1 MKIKKSL
8 ILILVVMI
16 ILSCITITRAKT
28 TKSNMQEGVYEI
40 LSVINNNI
48 AFDITDGSNENGAK
62 IQLWQNIHANQ
73 QRFILE
79 YDKTD
84 GYYKIKSR
92 QTNKYLT
99 VESTNPSWGSSITQ
113 ESEKNDDT
121 QKWSL
126 KEQSAGVYSIIS
138 KCGGLAIDIPDWNC
152 NNGIKPQLWGLNDSS
167 TAQQFVFSNQKNNL
181 KLVEET
187 NYEILSVINNN
198 IAFDITDGSNENG
211 AKIQLW
217 QNIRADQQ
225 IFIFEYSES
234 DGYYKIKSK
243 KTGKYLTVES
253 TNPDWGSNITQEEEK
268 NDDTQKWSLKQQSA
282 GVYSILSKCG
292 NLAIDIPDWN
302 CNNGVKPQ
310 LWGINEASTAQQF
323 VFSKEE
329 IGTQNI
335 AEGTYEIASVVN
347 NISFD
352 ITDGSN
358 ENGAKIQLWQYT
370 GSSQQ
375 KFEFIYMSDGYY
387 KIKSKKTGKYLTVQ
401 SMIPDWGSNIT
412 QEEEK
417 NDSTQLW
424 MFVKRVEGVY
434 SIISK
439 CSGLAIDI
447 PDWNCNNGIKPQLWG
462 INEASTAQ
470 QFIFINKPAEIGS
483 QTVTDGNYRILTSV
497 NTTQSLDIDCGS
509 QDDGA
514 KVQLWRDINSL
525 QQKFEIKYAGNG
537 YYKIISRNSGKI
549 LTLESNYPMYG
560 TQIIQQTD
568 ENLDTQL
575 WIIKEMD
582 SGLYSFVSKIENLAL
597 SVSNGNDG
605 TRLTLREQD
614 NSQNIK
620 FILINE
626 QTDKIAATNLVDGY
640 FYITLPSNKV
650 IDING
655 ASYDDGAN
663 VQIWDRGAVQQ
674 QKFHVT
680 KVPNTNYYKMVAV
693 HSTKPMQVQNSDIY
707 IGTNVNQGIDNGQ
720 DNQYWY
726 LIDCGDGYYN
736 IVSKANNL
744 YLQTVDRTQNASNIQ
759 VGYNNKSDNIK
770 FRFDPWYVVEFG
782 PFEIETKLDS
792 NRVLDIDCGSYN
804 DGANVQ
810 IWQPVNTNQERF
822 TFTPISTSEFII
834 KNVKSNKALTVN
846 DNNNVVQQEYAG
858 LDSQIWIVREAGENY
873 YNIISK
879 KNGYLL
885 DVQDMNTANGAN
897 IQVWPENGN
906 DAQKFRLVSG
916 YRTFFEQGT
925 YGTSGKR
932 QSNQGGYDL
941 TYYKIG
947 QGSKHLFLTFSI
959 HGFEDYYWKDG
970 AELTYMAN
978 QFKDYLYNNISE
990 AMVNEWTIYIFPN
1003 LNPDGQ
1009 YDGWTNDGP
1018 GRTTIYSYAP
1028 NNQGIDMNRGFS
1040 AGYQRMY
1047 STRNYNG
1054 TAPFQAP
1061 EAAQLRD
1068 FILGHQGSS
1077 NVVIDVHGWL
1087 NETIG
1092 DDGIGAY
1099 YRSEFGISKH
1109 IGTYGNGYLVNW
1121 AKTIPNTR
1129 SMLLELPGVSGHDQV
1144 VNWDYSGKFIRAT
1157 MRLLNDL

>member
-1 MKIKKSL
+1 M
-8 ILILVVMI
+8 
-16 ILSCITITRAKT
+16 
-28 TKSNMQEGVYEI
+28 
-40 LSVINNNI
+40 
-48 AFDITDGSNENGAK
+48 
-62 IQLWQNIHANQ
+62 
-73 QRFILE
+73 
-79 YDKTD
+79 
-84 GYYKIKSR
+84 
-92 QTNKYLT
+92 
-99 VESTNPSWGSSITQ
+99 
-113 ESEKNDDT
+113 
-121 QKWSL
+121 
-126 KEQSAGVYSIIS
+126 
-138 KCGGLAIDIPDWNC
+138 
-152 NNGIKPQLWGLNDSS
+152 
-167 TAQQFVFSNQKNNL
+167 
-181 KLVEET
+181 
-187 NYEILSVINNN
+187 
-198 IAFDITDGSNENG
+198 
-211 AKIQLW
+211 
-217 QNIRADQQ
+217 
-225 IFIFEYSES
+225 
-234 DGYYKIKSK
+234 
-243 KTGKYLTVES
+243 
-253 TNPDWGSNITQEEEK
+253 
-268 NDDTQKWSLKQQSA
+268 
-282 GVYSILSKCG
+282 SKCG

-310 LWGINEASTAQQF
+310 LWGLNDSSTAQQF

-329 IGTQNI
+329 RGTQNI

-897 IQVWPENGN
+897 IQVWFDNGN

-916 YRTFFEQGT
+916 YRIFFEQGT

-990 AMVNEWTIYIFPN
+990 AIVNEWTIYIFPN

-1028 NNQGIDMNRGFS
+1028 NNQGIDMNRGWS
-1040 AGYQRMY
+1040 MGYQRMY
-1047 STRNYNG
+1047 SARNYNG

-1077 NVVIDVHGWL
+1077 NVLIDVHGWL

-1121 AKTIPNTR
+1121 ARTIPNTR

-1157 MRLLNDL
+1157 MRLLNDF